1 VAGETILV
9 VDDNAEARDFAA
21 NYVLRPHGY
30 RPLVAHDGEEG
41 LRLALDANP
50 DLIIL
55 DLEMPKMTGM
65 EVLETLNAEGRSIPV
80 ILSTF
85 HGSEELAVRAFR
97 LGVKDYVA
105 KPYQAE
111 EMVEAIE
118 RALSEVRLRRERDRL
133 TANLVQRVQEQ
144 KILYSIGQA
153 VTSLLDLQQVLNRL
167 VEAAVFITHAH
178 AGSLLLAENGME
190 TLILRAVQEPGER
203 RARSARRAVKD
214 PIAQQVLSSGQPALH
229 SPAIGQTAA
238 SILCIPLLAK
248 KRAIGVLRV
257 ERQPGEQVFTQNHV
271 ALLSALAGYAA
282 IALENARLYARVEQ
296 ELADRT
302 TLYRVSSAL
311 VESIDLNDVLRTVL
325 EEAIRTTR
333 AERGYILLRDV
344 PHGPL
349 EVRFAHNLDQEVI
362 ASESFE
368 ISRSIVETVA
378 RNGEPVLT
386 VNAREDP
393 RFAGRESIIAYGLR
407 SILCVPIP
415 GSEGTQGVIYVD
427 NHVRTGQF
435 TTRHQDLLM
444 AIATQASTALRNA
457 RLFAEVETE
466 RRKLEAVL
474 RGSANAVIVADQNDR
489 VLLLNEAARRTFG
502 MRGRGTGILLPE
514 VVDNPDLLSLIQHTA
529 DSGQAQWAEI
539 SLNDGRT
546 LSVDVTPIA
555 DVGRVAVMQD
565 ITHLKE
571 LDQMKSEFVATVSHD
586 LRSPLSSVLSLLAVL
601 PQAGPLTPKQEEFIA
616 SARQHLT
623 HLLQLTD
630 ELLDLGR
637 LEAGVDLTMGPCD
650 LAEIVRQSVEGLQAR
665 ARDKGQNLSV
675 SIAPDLPLVQ
685 GNSLRLSQVVNNLV
699 GNAIK
704 YTPTGGTITVRL
716 EEETGELL
724 LHVQDNGIGIAPA
737 DQPYIFDKFYRVQDK
752 RTRDVSGAGL
762 GLAIAKSAVEK
773 HGGRIWV
780 ESEPGRGTIFHV
792 ALPAIQE

>member
-1 VAGETILV
+1 MAGETILV
-9 VDDNAEARDFAA
+9 VDDNAEACNFAV
-21 NYVLRPHGY
+21 NYVLRPNGY
-30 RPLVAHDGEEG
+30 RSLVAHDGEEG
-41 LRLALDANP
+41 LRRALDDNP

-55 DLEMPKMTGM
+55 DLEMPRMTGM
-65 EVLETLNAEGRSIPV
+65 EVLEALNAAGRAIPV

-97 LGVKDYVA
+97 LGVKDYIV
-105 KPYQAE
+105 KPYQVE
-111 EMVEAIE
+111 EMLAGIE
-118 RALSEVRLRRERDRL
+118 RALNEVRLRRERDQL
-133 TANLVQRVQEQ
+133 TANLMQRVQEQ

-167 VEAAVFITHAH
+167 VEAAVFITHAR
-178 AGSLLLAENGME
+178 AGSLLLAENE
-190 TLILRAVQEPGER
+190 KEDLILRAVQEPGER
-203 RARSARRAVKD
+203 RARSARRAVQD
-214 PIAQQVLSSGQPALH
+214 PIAQQVLSSGQPTLH
-229 SPAIGQTAA
+229 SPAAGQAA
-238 SILCIPLLAK
+238 APRLCIPLLAK
-248 KRAIGVLRV
+248 KKAIGVLRV
-257 ERQPGEQVFTQNHV
+257 ERRPGERAFTQNHV
-271 ALLSALAGYAA
+271 TLLAALADYAA
-282 IALENARLYARVEQ
+282 VALENARLYARVEQ

-302 TLYRVSSAL
+302 ALYRISSAL
-311 VESIDLNDVLRTVL
+311 AASIDLQDTLCTVL

-333 AERGYILLRDV
+333 AERGYILLRDM
-344 PHGPL
+344 PYGPL
-349 EVRFAHNLDQEVI
+349 KVQFAHNLDQEAI

-368 ISRSIVETVA
+368 ISRSIVEQVA
-378 RNGEPVLT
+378 RDGEPVLT

-393 RFAGRESIIAYGLR
+393 RFAGRKSIIAYGLR

-427 NHVRTGQF
+427 NHVRAGQF
-435 TTRHQDLLM
+435 TTRHQELLI
-444 AIATQASTALRNA
+444 AIATQAATAIRNA
-457 RLFAEVETE
+457 RLFAEVEAE

-489 VLLLNEAARRTFG
+489 VLLSNEAARQAFG
-502 MRGRGTGILLPE
+502 MGGRGTGILLPE
-514 VVDNPDLLSLIQHTA
+514 VVDNPDLLALIRHAA
-529 DSGQAQWAEI
+529 DSDQAQWAEV
-539 SLNDGRT
+539 SLDNGRT

-601 PQAGPLTPKQEEFIA
+601 HQAGPLTPKQEEFIA

-637 LEAGVDLTMGPCD
+637 LEAGVDLTMAPCD
-650 LAEIVRQSVEGLQAR
+650 LSEIVRQSVEGLQAQ
-665 ARDKGQNLSV
+665 AQDKGQDLSV

-685 GNSLRLSQVVNNLV
+685 GNSLRLSQVVSNLV

-704 YTPTGGTITVRL
+704 YTPPGGAIVVRL
-716 EEETGELL
+716 EEAAGELL
-724 LHVQDNGIGIAPA
+724 FHVRDNGIGIAPA
-737 DQPYIFDKFYRVQDK
+737 DLPYIFDKFYQAKDK
-752 RTRDVSGAGL
+752 RTRDVSGVGL

-780 ESEPGRGTIFHV
+780 ESELGHGTTFHV
-792 ALPAIQE
+792 ALPVIQE